1 MNAYQTAH
9 NGVILVSLESKGRLQ
24 LVDQDRMELINRMST
39 NNLKLLTEGQGMETV
54 LTTPIGRIIDL
65 LTVLHDGDRVIVI
78 TGEGRGDRIFSYF
91 RRNIF
96 FMDKV
101 KVTQLNESTRLLG
114 VFGAGASSIMD
125 TLWVGAGSLAT
136 FHFLKQ
142 GEVFILRVNPL
153 AGGGYWILG
162 EAQAVTDWQ
171 QQLSAAGAVLADRET
186 YELLSIEAGIPLP
199 EHELTED
206 YIPLE
211 AGLWHV
217 VSFNKGCY
225 TGQEIIARMESRG
238 KLAKVLMR
246 FGMDTAVP
254 SGADLF
260 HETNKVGILTSL
272 AAQPDG
278 GYLGLG
284 YVKTT
289 ALQVDKLHT
298 TEGVEVKILGVAG
311 TQPERE

>member
-1 MNAYQTAH
+1 MNAYQTAY
-9 NGVILVSLESKGRLQ
+9 NGVILVNLESKGRLQ
-24 LVDQDRMELINRMST
+24 LVDRDRLELINRMST
-39 NNLKLLTEGQGMETV
+39 NNLKLLNEGQAMETI

-65 LTVLHDGDRVIVI
+65 LTVLHDGERAIVI
-78 TGEGRGDRIFSYF
+78 TGEGRGDRIFTYF

-101 KVTQLNESTRLLG
+101 KVSQFNENTRLLG
-114 VFGAGASSIMD
+114 VFGVQASALMD
-125 TLWVGAGSLAT
+125 TFLPGSGDLPG

-142 GEVFILRVNPL
+142 DEVFILRVNPL

-162 EAQAVTDWQ
+162 ESQAVMDWQ
-171 QQLSAAGAVLADRET
+171 EQLSAAGAVMADRET
-186 YELLSIEAGIPLP
+186 YALLSIEAGLPLP
-199 EHELTED
+199 DHELTED

-217 VSFNKGCY
+217 VSFDKGCY

-238 KLAKVLMR
+238 KLAKLLVRLA
-246 FGMDTAVP
+246 MDTAVP
-254 SGADLF
+254 SGTDLLY
-260 HETNKVGILTSL
+260 ENDKVGTLTSL
-272 AAQPDG
+272 AGQPDG

-284 YVKTT
+284 YVKP
-289 ALQVDKLHT
+289 AVIQADKLHT
-298 TEGVEVKILGVAG
+298 LEGIELKILGVAG